1 MVLRSGFSSKTSCFF
16 YLIFLTLSDGGVD
29 AFSVGCLCF
38 CGFSRIRLGVESPQT
53 LFPDSRIWSL
63 LSIFPWMSQR
73 LLILV
78 GTRVMVFMISSIFR
92 VVCVSHQQLI
102 SLNYSWQPQNCCVWP
117 QWTSVT
123 SRTVYESFMAHMR
136 WRQQAVL
143 ANDRGIH
150 LPVES
155 PFEVCRIS
163 LSSRSIIW
171 TWTVSCF
178 VSTSVLCYIFGF
190 RNRISLG
197 SPGWPGICCPQPP
210 WIGTTQYIQKY
221 HKHSWWH
228 TAEKELVGGRMHRS
242 WVLIG

>member
-1 MVLRSGFSSKTSCFF
+1 MASPPRLLVSSASSFW
-16 YLIFLTLSDGGVD
+16 LWVIEALVHFLWAV
-29 AFSVGCLCF
+29 FVF
-38 CGFSRIRLGVESPQT
+38 CGSSRIRLGLESPET
-53 LFPDSRIWSL
+53 PSPDSRIWSL
-63 LSIFPWMSQR
+63 LSIFTRMSQR

-78 GTRVMVFMISSIFR
+78 GTRV
-92 VVCVSHQQLI
+92 VCVSHRQLI
-102 SLNYSWQPQNCCVWP
+102 SLNYSWQPQNCHVWL

-123 SRTVYESFMAHMR
+123 SRTVYESSMAHMR

-143 ANDRGIH
+143 ANDTDIH

-155 PFEVCRIS
+155 SFEVCRIS

-197 SPGWPGICCPQPP
+197 SPGWPGICCPQSP